1 MLLLCVAV
9 IILVVGLLN
18 VKRINE
24 MFNKPTV
31 EELVNYQ
38 ESVFLHIDE
47 EISKYKKDINN
58 IYETD
63 GKPMILEVK
72 SMLETVDSRIK
83 ELNEIERRIDEKIVK
98 LNQFKNIL

>member
-1 MLLLCVAV
+1 MFLLGIAI

-38 ESVFLHIDE
+38 ESVFLHIDD
-47 EISKYKKDINN
+47 EIAKYKKDIKN

-63 GKPMILEVK
+63 GKPMITEVK
-72 SMLETVDSRIK
+72 SMLETVEYRIN

-98 LNQFKNIL
+98 LNQYKDIF